1 MGPGLPSTRERKV
14 SPGDIRAHDTG
25 SSKQRD
31 GGKTTGPEAG
41 ASKNY
46 FTAYLGSPEVERRFC
61 PWLML
66 FKYCTMYRLPGLSCS
81 LCISSDGQRMR
92 RSVL

>member
-25 SSKQRD
+25 SSKQKD
-31 GGKTTGPEAG
+31 GGKTASPEAG

-46 FTAYLGSPEVERRFC
+46 FAANSGSPVAELRFC
-61 PWLML
+61 P
-66 FKYCTMYRLPGLSCS
+66 
-81 LCISSDGQRMR
+81 
-92 RSVL
+92 